1 VLAVSLRAPSWL
13 PSHPFSLAACSA
25 PPLDIGYLIFAARKR
40 QEDLSGSKGQMSA
53 LSRVAF
59 EKHLTDA
66 RKNTQ
71 KAIQQQV
78 AFWSELGASG
88 AVHISR
94 LHQIA
99 VAMTDAECRA
109 EASFA
114 ELLSLNAQ
122 SLLVLRLYSEFT
134 LRVRNNAEKASLL
147 VADAERIEEV
157 SCACAPVAGSLMR
170 VLAGGARS
178 NATAVVAAVCWCRRP
193 LRSTPGSRAASSA

>member
-1 VLAVSLRAPSWL
+1 V
-13 PSHPFSLAACSA
+13 
-25 PPLDIGYLIFAARKR
+25 
-40 QEDLSGSKGQMSA
+40 SGSKGQMSA

-78 AFWSELGASG
+78 AFWNELSTSST
-88 AVHISR
+88 VDITR

-99 VAMTDAECRA
+99 VAMTDAEYRA

-114 ELLSLNAQ
+114 ELLALNAQ

-134 LRVRNNAEKASLL
+134 LRVRNNPDKASILI
-147 VADAERIEEV
+147 ADAERIEEV
-157 SCACAPVAGSLMR
+157 SARPHAARARAKMCAYLLRTRWCAITRMSTLSH
-170 VLAGGARS
+170 VLAGRRQGARAS
-178 NATAVVAAVCWCRRP
+178 IRP
-193 LRSTPGSRAASSA
+193 HDPHDG